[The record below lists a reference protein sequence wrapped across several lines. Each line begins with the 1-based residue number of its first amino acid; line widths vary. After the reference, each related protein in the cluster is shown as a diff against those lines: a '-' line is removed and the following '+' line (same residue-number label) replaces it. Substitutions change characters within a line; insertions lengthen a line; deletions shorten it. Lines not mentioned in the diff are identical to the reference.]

1 MTTTSASAKK
11 KLSLDEIYG
20 SIDRELQSAR
30 DNSTYKVEVPI
41 EGEQNGVVKVNGK
54 SCVMLA
60 SNNYLGLANH
70 PRIRQ
75 AALYGLE
82 KYGFGMASV
91 RFLCGT
97 QPIHLELE
105 ETIARFLGT
114 ESAILHSSCY
124 ASNEAFF
131 LALLGNDFG
140 AKDYR
145 DIIYSD
151 QLNHA
156 SIIDGIRVARIAAKT
171 TDLKAY
177 KHGDFKQLTDWLEE
191 PAGSDYRISV
201 IATDGVFSME
211 GDYAPLQDFV
221 SLAKKH
227 NALLYVDESHSTG
240 VLGKR
245 GRGTPEQCGVHGQID
260 VISGTLGK
268 ALGGAMG
275 GFIAG
280 KKSLIDFLRQKSR
293 PYTFS
298 NTLPPTVV
306 CAAIEAIKML
316 EEDDSLVV
324 KLQSNTK
331 YFRDEIKRLG
341 FTILEGIHPIV
352 PVMVGEAATAMKM
365 STDLLE
371 EGVYVRGLWYP
382 VVPKG
387 EARLRVQISAAH
399 EIADLDLALEAF
411 KKVGLKLGVISK

>member
-1 MTTTSASAKK
+1 
-11 KLSLDEIYG
+11 
-20 SIDRELQSAR
+20 
-30 DNSTYKVEVPI
+30 
-41 EGEQNGVVKVNGK
+41 
-54 SCVMLA
+54 
-60 SNNYLGLANH
+60 
-70 PRIRQ
+70 
-75 AALYGLE
+75 
-82 KYGFGMASV
+82 
-91 RFLCGT
+91 
-97 QPIHLELE
+97 
-105 ETIARFLGT
+105 
-114 ESAILHSSCY
+114 
-124 ASNEAFF
+124 
-131 LALLGNDFG
+131 
-140 AKDYR
+140 
-145 DIIYSD
+145 
-151 QLNHA
+151 
-156 SIIDGIRVARIAAKT
+156 
-171 TDLKAY
+171 
-177 KHGDFKQLTDWLEE
+177 
-191 PAGSDYRISV
+191 
-201 IATDGVFSME
+201 ME

-221 SLAKKH
+221 ALAKNH
-227 NALLYVDESHSTG
+227 GALLYVDESHSTG
-240 VLGKR
+240 VLGKT

-280 KKSLIDFLRQKSR
+280 KKSLVDFLRQKSR

-298 NTLPPTVV
+298 NTLPPAVV

-331 YFRDEIKRLG
+331 YFREEIKRLG
-341 FTILEGIHPIV
+341 FTILDGVHPIV
-352 PVMVGEAATAMKM
+352 PVMVGEASTAMKM